1 VIHAREDF
9 KAHHLVDLRL
19 DARTVMTSTERAI
32 ADLGDRIAPEQRTQL
47 AQAIEKVR
55 GLLDVD
61 DPKVLKPAY
70 DELVALTVPVAEMMM
85 TDVARRV
92 LKDKTIDEVLKKG

>member
-1 VIHAREDF
+1 MPSPVAKPARAVP
-9 KAHHLVDLRL
+9 KAPTDRTLSFVDAVREAAELEM
-19 DARTVMTSTERAI
+19 ARDPNVVVF
-32 ADLGDRIAPEQRTQL
+32 G
-47 AQAIEKVR
+47 
-55 GLLDVD
+55 LDVD
-61 DPKVLKPAY
+61 DPKTLKAAY